1 MLKPIPSR
9 ILKHDITLNICTG
22 VDVWQNPSYQTKT
35 ISRVVMQP
43 CHETRRTAE
52 NTEVVL
58 RAMCFIDARR
68 STPLL
73 DYWGLQKL
81 SELNGHVMTLTFGS
95 DSFSVITVDKLFDD
109 EGILHHWELGLV

>member
-9 ILKHDITLNICTG
+9 ILRHDITLKVCTG
-22 VDVWQNPSYQTKT
+22 VDVWQKPSFQDKAVT
-35 ISRVVMQP
+35 RVVMQP

-58 RAMCFIDARR
+58 RAVCFIDARR
-68 STPLL
+68 SSPLL
-73 DYWGLQKL
+73 DYWALQKT
-81 SELNGHVMTLTFGS
+81 SETNGHVLTLIFGS
-95 DSFSVITVDKLFDD
+95 DTFSVLTVDKLFDD